1 MNSYQITSFGQPLE
15 LHCYEEPVPAG
26 TEIVVRIT
34 DCGVCHSD
42 LHVWSGFFDLGG
54 GRRINMA
61 DRGLKLPFTMGHE
74 IVGEVVAVGPDARDV
89 AVGTRGIVYP
99 WIGDGTCPICLS
111 GHELQCPNPR
121 TLGTRRNGG
130 YSDRVIVP
138 HPRYIVPYG
147 NLDPALAATCACSGL
162 TAWGALKKLPEMSA
176 DDTVVIVGAGGVGLA
191 AVGLAAGLTPAR
203 IVVADISADK
213 REAALA
219 AGAAVALDPK
229 AADAKALMVA
239 GRSKPPL
246 AAIDFV
252 GSPET
257 LQFALGQVGVG
268 ATVVVVGLFGGEMPI
283 STALLP
289 LRQLTLKGSYV
300 GTLAELKELVAH
312 MQAQRVTTVPITRR
326 PMAEVNAILHDL
338 EGGRILGRV
347 VMNA

>member
-15 LHCYEEPVPAG
+15 LHCYDEPVPAG
-26 TEIVVRIT
+26 TEVVVRIT

-54 GRRINMA
+54 GRRISMA

-74 IVGEVVAVGPDARDV
+74 IVGEVVAVGPDAQGI
-89 AVGTRGIVYP
+89 AVGARGIVYP
-99 WIGDGTCPICLS
+99 WIGDGTCPACLS

-130 YSDRVIVP
+130 YSDRVLVP

-147 NLDPALAATCACSGL
+147 ALDPALAATCACSGL
-162 TAWGALKKLPEMSA
+162 TAYGAIRKIPALAA
-176 DDTVVIVGAGGVGLA
+176 DDTLLIVGAGGVGLA
-191 AVGLAAGLTPAR
+191 AVGLAATLTPAR
-203 IVVADISADK
+203 IVAADISAEK
-213 REAALA
+213 REAALS
-219 AGAAVALDPK
+219 AGAALAIDPKGADPK
-229 AADAKALMVA
+229 ARILEGSA
-239 GRSKPPL
+239 KPPV

-257 LQFALGQVGVG
+257 LHFAIGQVGIG
-268 ATVVVVGLFGGEMPI
+268 ATVVVVGLFGGELPL

-300 GTLAELKELVAH
+300 GSLAELKELVAH
-312 MQAQRVTTVPITRR
+312 MQEQRVTTVPITRR

-338 EGGRILGRV
+338 EGGRVLGRV